1 MKYLILLL
9 LITSCASRKVAIAKE
24 ETKTSIDSNS
34 VVRIDS
40 TSQINK
46 NVYITENTEELEIKP
61 LVDSLPIVINGK
73 SYLNAVLKY
82 KKQNKVLVDTSSEK
96 VSKKV
101 LKQVSKSK
109 KETKN
114 IKEKKTDKRSFSF
127 LWILVLL
134 LILLLIPVGIYFW
147 RKFKSRLLL

>member
-1 MKYLILLL
+1 MVKHLILISSLL

-24 ETKTSIDSNS
+24 ETKTSTDSTS

-40 TSQINK
+40 TSKINK

-73 SYLNAVLKY
+73 SYLNAVLRY

-96 VSKKV
+96 VSKNV

-109 KETKN
+109 KETVVK
-114 IKEKKTDKRSFSF
+114 KEKTIDKKANYFIY
-127 LWILVLL
+127 LW
-134 LILLLIPVGIYFW
+134 LLLIPIGIYFW